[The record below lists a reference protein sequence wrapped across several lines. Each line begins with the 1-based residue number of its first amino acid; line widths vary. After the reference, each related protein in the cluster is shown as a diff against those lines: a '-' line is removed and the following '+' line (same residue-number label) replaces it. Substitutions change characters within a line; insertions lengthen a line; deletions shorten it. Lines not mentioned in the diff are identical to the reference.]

1 MSRNTFYEYSKLKIY
16 ELWIVF
22 RSTLNSNLHI
32 KRNNIKNK
40 KSISFS
46 LKKGFTLIEIIISII
61 IAAVIGAYILSGK
74 QKSDFTSSVSDFAS
88 NLVSMIESGVI
99 DSTVGYA
106 NGSGGDC
113 SSSNDYTDISAGRV
127 KDCVGWNYSIG
138 GTKNTTGTDSY
149 FKGAN
154 FLRAYT
160 NGQGCKVYFDE
171 DGSDPQI
178 FYMFVDCS
186 ALDYDGGSSR
196 YKKYVENRVDFVL
209 RSKLPTIYQDTD
221 RKASSIDDTSS
232 SGSEDDGKI
241 KIKFKK

>member
-1 MSRNTFYEYSKLKIY
+1 MKSK
-16 ELWIVF
+16 F
-22 RSTLNSNLHI
+22 P
-32 KRNNIKNK
+32 
-40 KSISFS
+40 

-61 IAAVIGAYILSGK
+61 IAAMIGAYVLTGK
-74 QKSDFTSSVSDFAS
+74 QKSDFTSAVSNFAN

-127 KDCVGWNYSIG
+127 KDCVGWKYSIG

-149 FKGAN
+149 FEGAN

-160 NGQGCKVYFDE
+160 NNGEGCKVYFDE
-171 DGSDPQI
+171 DGSDPQT

-186 ALDYDGGSSR
+186 NLDYDGGSPR
-196 YKKYVENRVDFVL
+196 YKKYVEDRVDFVL
-209 RSKLPTIYQDTD
+209 QSKLSTVYQNTK
-221 RKASSIDDTSS
+221 REATAIDND
-232 SGSEDDGKI
+232 SGGSADDGMLRI
-241 KIKFKK
+241 EFKK